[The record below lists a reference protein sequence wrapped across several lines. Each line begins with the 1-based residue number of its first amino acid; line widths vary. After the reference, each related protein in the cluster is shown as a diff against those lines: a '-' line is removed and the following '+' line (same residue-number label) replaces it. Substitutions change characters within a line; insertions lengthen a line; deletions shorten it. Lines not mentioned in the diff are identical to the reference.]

1 MSLPEP
7 DFIDRDGQAV
17 TQALIAGWEQMTGK
31 TLYPAQVE
39 RLLIDLIAYRETLA
53 RIGIQE
59 AAKLNLVN
67 FSRAPMLD
75 YLGELVGVSRLPA
88 QSARTVLRFSLE
100 HPAATSVVI
109 PKGTRVAAG
118 GTDSR
123 SSVAEFATDTG
134 VTIPAGAISV
144 EVNATAAGAGPSAN
158 GILPGW
164 IRDLIDVPANGLSVT
179 NLGTSYGGLA
189 AEDDERLR
197 MRIKLAPERFAVAG
211 PALAYRWHV
220 LSVSQTLV
228 DVGITSPAPGR
239 VNVYPL
245 TASGL
250 PDAALL
256 DAVRAVL
263 NQDKVRP
270 LTDWVTVL
278 PPSRVPF
285 AVSARVRAF
294 GAVSEAAVVAGVRTS
309 LEGFAAEL
317 RSTLGRDLVPSQW
330 IERAQKVPGVYRV
343 ELDAPG
349 FRELQPHEWPDAESV
364 TVTFEGNADG

>member
-39 RLLIDLIAYRETLA
+39 RLLIDLIAYRETLV

-67 FSRAPMLD
+67 FSRAPLLD

-88 QSARTVLRFSLE
+88 RSARTVLRFSVAQ
-100 HPAATSVVI
+100 PAVAAVVI

-118 GTDSR
+118 GVDSK
-123 SSVAEFATDTG
+123 SGVAEFATDTG
-134 VTIPAGAISV
+134 VTIPAGAMAA
-144 EVNATAAGAGPSAN
+144 EVNATATVAGPSAN
-158 GILPGW
+158 GILPGG

-179 NLGTSYGGLA
+179 NLGTSHGGLA

-256 DAVRAVL
+256 DTVRAVL
-263 NQDKVRP
+263 AQDKVRP

-278 PPSRVPF
+278 PPTRVPF
-285 AVSARVRAF
+285 TVSARVRAF
-294 GAVSEAAVVAGVRTS
+294 GAVSDAAVVAGVRAS

-349 FRELQPHEWPDAESV
+349 YRELQPHEWPDAETI
-364 TVTFEGNADG
+364 TVTFEGHADG